1 MSKRKA
7 LGIMTDRA
15 NAGLRNDIIEQIA
28 DAYFV
33 DGLSMQEAIDQV
45 QDALVQKAI
54 DRYSDKIR
62 AALARAGLTVEGDLS
77 VESITAAIA
86 EKSGLEITD
95 LSPDGMVTAAD
106 KLAAKRLSA
115 ELGIEVASVMQGN
128 LEQSLIE
135 GVRAGL
141 QNGSIPLV
149 GARLTK
155 QARAEMTWRRE
166 GFENA
171 EDRLKVNNAIYQK
184 RYRRRNKEVWITR
197 VTGDEQP

>member
-45 QDALVQKAI
+45 QDALVQKAL

-171 EDRLKVNNAIYQK
+171 EDRRKVNNAIYQK

>member
-7 LGIMTDRA
+7 LGIMTGRA

-45 QDALVQKAI
+45 QDALVQKAL

-62 AALARAGLTVEGDLS
+62 AALARAGLTVEGDLTL
-77 VESITAAIA
+77 ESITAAIA

-95 LSPDGMVTAAD
+95 LSPDGMVTATD

-115 ELGIEVASVMQGN
+115 ELGIEIASVMQGS

-135 GVRAGL
+135 GVRSGL

-171 EDRLKVNNAIYQK
+171 EERRKVNNAIYQK